1 MNRKTAIAEAHR
13 FADAVVR
20 EARGIINN
28 AIEYRRTEPHRF
40 ALFHGRMA
48 LYWELL
54 PGRRRRVRIAW
65 HRRWEAHYA
74 AKAWALD
81 QDLARSCSIA
91 GGEKAA

>member
-48 LYWELL
+48 QYWN
-54 PGRRRRVRIAW
+54 GRRGLWARIAEGH
-65 HRRWEAHYA
+65 HRRFAARYS

>member
-1 MNRKTAIAEAHR
+1 MNRKAAIAEAHR
-13 FADAVVR
+13 FADAAIR
-20 EARGIINN
+20 EARGIIRD

-54 PGRRRRVRIAW
+54 PGRRRRVKIAW
-65 HRRWEAHYA
+65 HRAWEARYS

-81 QDLARSCSIA
+81 QDLARSCSLA
-91 GGEKAA
+91 GGERAA